1 MQDEETRLHKTSRA
15 VTDMLLG
22 FSQSLVQK
30 TQARA
35 VVVYA
40 DVFKSQGELQEYLL
54 DSTAPEVIIITRGN
68 EEEITASSEQLKII
82 QVPEVRLT
90 RLGQI
95 KLGVLL
101 GYTRGMIKQGDPLVC
116 LSGIAGSG
124 VLDTVVF
131 MEVGEEFEMFAAK
144 GGEDLTNDVNPE
156 VFERI
161 LDIGIKLANEGRE
174 GKAVGALFVLGDMEG
189 VKRYSEQLILNP
201 FKGYSEKERN
211 VLDPGLEET
220 IKEFS
225 SLDGAF
231 LIRGDGIVE
240 TAGAYL
246 HSTMQT
252 QELPMGLGARHKSA
266 SAITAATNAV
276 AVTISESTG
285 TVTVF
290 RAGKIIMEI
299 ERPRPIG
306 PSTRASREFFHEAE
320 HLISPPSS
328 T

>member
-1 MQDEETRLHKTSRA
+1 
-15 VTDMLLG
+15 LLLD
-22 FSQSLVQK
+22 FSQNLVQK
-30 TQARA
+30 TRARA

-40 DVFKSQGELQEYLL
+40 DVFESQGELQAYLR
-54 DSTAPEVIIITRGN
+54 DSAAPEVIIITRGSADD
-68 EEEITASSEQLKII
+68 ITATSTHLIVI
-82 QVPEVRLT
+82 QVPDVRLT

-95 KLGVLL
+95 KLGILL
-101 GYTRGMIKQGDPLVC
+101 GYARDVIQQGDRLVC

-144 GGEDLTNDVNPE
+144 GGEELTRDVNPE

-161 LDIGIKLANEGRE
+161 LDIAIRLANEGRE
-174 GKAVGALFVLGDMEG
+174 GKAVGALFVLGDVEG

-201 FKGYSEKERN
+201 FRGYKEKERN

-225 SLDGAF
+225 TLDGAF
-231 LIRGDGIVE
+231 LIRDEGIIE
-240 TAGAYL
+240 TAGSYL
-246 HSTMQT
+246 HSTLQT
-252 QELPMGLGARHKSA
+252 QDLPMGLGARHKAA
-266 SAITAATNAV
+266 SAITAATNSV
-276 AVTISESTG
+276 AITISESTG

-290 RAGKIIMEI
+290 RDGKIIMEI

-306 PSTRASREFFHEAE
+306 PSTQASREFFHEKAS
-320 HLISPPSS
+320 SPFSS
-328 T
+328 S